1 MVLNTGPIK
10 LAIMAGLLLYVFV
23 KNIPNLLAAADAVKG
38 LKKQEPPQEPVY
50 QEYNIEHATLNE
62 ESLEALCGILEH
74 DLEQKANTS

>member
-23 KNIPNLLAAADAVKG
+23 KNIPNLLAAADMVKG
-38 LKKQEPPQEPVY
+38 IKKQKPIQEPIY
-50 QEYNIEHATLNE
+50 PEYDVERATLNE
-62 ESLEALCGILEH
+62 EAFEALCGILEH